1 LIVHISFFEIPSSST
16 ICIYNF
22 NGKKIKTLVDMKF
35 SVGKHQIV
43 WDGTDDF
50 GNLVSNG
57 IYFYR
62 MVQGDK
68 YTVFSKMIKMK

>member
-1 LIVHISFFEIPSSST
+1 
-16 ICIYNF
+16 
-22 NGKKIKTLVDMKF
+22 MKF